1 MFEIKEYVNNRF
13 GIMEV
18 AINKRDK
25 SIYFPEKFIR
35 KCLDVRN
42 KNLPYCSD
50 MYDKNTRESYIY
62 LFEVFEY
69 IKYSKCKDEIRWK
82 FGEWLKD
89 IILDCAKL
97 I

>member
-1 MFEIKEYVNNRF
+1 MVECKEYNHKRF

-18 AINKRDK
+18 IINKEHK
-25 SIYFPEKFIR
+25 SIHFPEKFIR

-42 KNLPYCSD
+42 KDLPNCSD
-50 MYDKNTRESYIY
+50 MWDENTGEAYIY

-69 IKYSKCKDEIRWK
+69 IKYSKCVDETRHV
-82 FGEWLKD
+82 FNEWLEE